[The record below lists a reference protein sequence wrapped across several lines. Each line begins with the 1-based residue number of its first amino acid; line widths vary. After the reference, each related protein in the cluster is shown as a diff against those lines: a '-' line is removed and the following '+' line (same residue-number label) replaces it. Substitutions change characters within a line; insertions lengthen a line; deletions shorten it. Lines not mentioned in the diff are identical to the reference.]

1 MRDFV
6 ILRVFLSQGEIT
18 KFKFVLTK
26 CWCIW
31 TRAHGNER
39 YTCLSHKKI
48 DTFAKPSEIARLS
61 TWYIYLISLWKW
73 NIFWFSGTPVRITA
87 GRVMPNEIDPLSKRN
102 FPLCM
107 SSIQNIHT
115 TPRIHT
121 KTISDQFD
129 FLKRS
134 TKI

>member
-1 MRDFV
+1 MQLKTV
-6 ILRVFLSQGEIT
+6 S
-18 KFKFVLTK
+18 K
-26 CWCIW
+26 C
-31 TRAHGNER
+31 
-39 YTCLSHKKI
+39 LDKK
-48 DTFAKPSEIARLS
+48 
-61 TWYIYLISLWKW
+61 
-73 NIFWFSGTPVRITA
+73 TA